1 MLQTN
6 TKGIENALA
15 RDERWTRILGMMSA
29 SDAPASII
37 QELYRRIQGILHVW
51 VCDGYSFRD
60 TFSPYSN
67 RQYSGSLITFRASAL
82 SATAYSPPE

>member
-37 QELYRRIQGILHVW
+37 QELYRRIQGILHV
-51 VCDGYSFRD
+51 
-60 TFSPYSN
+60 
-67 RQYSGSLITFRASAL
+67 
-82 SATAYSPPE
+82 